1 MAANVHLPSDCL
13 HSLFHTSVHTYL
25 LELSPKMTTSLSPI
39 SRNATRSFS
48 TSGGARASIL
58 FQLAALSNARETQ
71 HFNKKSKLD
80 RYEHSPNLKLIKT
93 SEIDPYPVP
102 TSNGEKVLQNGTTP
116 PPVSSSST
124 AKPAFKKSHD
134 VAVAWDSKALAA
146 GRAILADSAR
156 QRSQVARLVRR
167 LRRRESR
174 GTRILQEQLEA
185 LAKERQRMREEMKSA
200 GFLILLSGA
209 TATGFAAWT
218 FWPTRPVVD
227 SAAAGADAG
236 RRIVQEQADAVA
248 ITPLYSRAGTSSTNA
263 SVATGLESGVSTTAA
278 TKSPDTAVPTPLLPK
293 ERPTVQPASTSW
305 TWRNLFWKH

>member
-1 MAANVHLPSDCL
+1 MP
-13 HSLFHTSVHTYL
+13 TSF
-25 LELSPKMTTSLSPI
+25 SPI
-39 SRNATRSFS
+39 SRYATRNFS
-48 TSGGARASIL
+48 TGGGARASIL

-102 TSNGEKVLQNGTTP
+102 TSNGEKVLQNGTP
-116 PPVSSSST
+116 AASSSSSST

-134 VAVAWDSKALAA
+134 VVVPAWDSKALAA

-167 LRRRESR
+167 LKRRESR
-174 GTRILQEQLEA
+174 ATRILQEQLEA

-218 FWPTRPVVD
+218 FWPNKPGVVD
-227 SAAAGADAG
+227 GAADADADAG
-236 RRIVQEQADAVA
+236 RRIVQGQANAVA
-248 ITPLYSRAGTSSTNA
+248 ITPLYSLAGTTSTNT

-278 TKSPDTAVPTPLLPK
+278 TKGPDTAVPTPLLPK
-293 ERPTVQPASTSW
+293 EGTTVQPAPKSW
-305 TWRNLFWKH
+305 TWRNLFWKHQ

>member
-1 MAANVHLPSDCL
+1 
-13 HSLFHTSVHTYL
+13 
-25 LELSPKMTTSLSPI
+25 MTTSLSPI
-39 SRNATRSFS
+39 SRNATRNFS

-102 TSNGEKVLQNGTTP
+102 TSNVEKLLQNGTTP
-116 PPVSSSST
+116 SSSST

-134 VAVAWDSKALAA
+134 VVVPAWDSKALAA

-156 QRSQVARLVRR
+156 QRSQVARVVRR

-174 GTRILQEQLEA
+174 ATRILQEQLEA
-185 LAKERQRMREEMKSA
+185 LAKERQRMREEMRSA

-218 FWPTRPVVD
+218 FWPTKPVVVD
-227 SAAAGADAG
+227 SAADADADAG
-236 RRIVQEQADAVA
+236 RRRIVEQANAVA
-248 ITPLYSRAGTSSTNA
+248 ITPLYSRAGTTSTNT
-263 SVATGLESGVSTTAA
+263 SVATGLDSGVSTTAA
-278 TKSPDTAVPTPLLPK
+278 TQGPDTAVPTPLLPK
-293 ERPTVQPASTSW
+293 ERRTVQPAPTSW
-305 TWRNLFWKH
+305 TWRNLFWKHQ

>member
-1 MAANVHLPSDCL
+1 MTAFPVSYF
-13 HSLFHTSVHTYL
+13 STYL
-25 LELSPKMTTSLSPI
+25 PKLPYLQKMTTSLSPI
-39 SRNATRSFS
+39 SRNATRNFS

-71 HFNKKSKLD
+71 HFNKRSELD

-102 TSNGEKVLQNGTTP
+102 TSNVEKLLQNGTP
-116 PPVSSSST
+116 SSST

-134 VAVAWDSKALAA
+134 VVVPAWDSKALAA

-156 QRSQVARLVRR
+156 QRSQVARVVRR

-174 GTRILQEQLEA
+174 ATRILQEQLEA

-200 GFLILLSGA
+200 GFLILLSVA

-218 FWPTRPVVD
+218 FWPIKPGVVD
-227 SAAAGADAG
+227 GAAAADADAG
-236 RRIVQEQADAVA
+236 RRIVQGQANAVA
-248 ITPLYSRAGTSSTNA
+248 ITPLYSPAGTTSTNA
-263 SVATGLESGVSTTAA
+263 SVATGLDRGVSTTAA
-278 TKSPDTAVPTPLLPK
+278 TKGPDTAVPTPLLPK
-293 ERPTVQPASTSW
+293 ERPTVQPAPTSW
-305 TWRNLFWKH
+305 TWRNLFWKHQ

>member
-1 MAANVHLPSDCL
+1 MP
-13 HSLFHTSVHTYL
+13 
-25 LELSPKMTTSLSPI
+25 TSLSPI
-39 SRNATRSFS
+39 SRNATRNFS
-48 TSGGARASIL
+48 TGGGARASIL

-71 HFNKKSKLD
+71 HFNKRSKLD

-102 TSNGEKVLQNGTTP
+102 TSNVEKLLQNGTTP

-134 VAVAWDSKALAA
+134 VVVPAWDSKALAA

-156 QRSQVARLVRR
+156 QRSQVARVVRR

-174 GTRILQEQLEA
+174 ATRILEEQLEA
-185 LAKERQRMREEMKSA
+185 LAKERQRMREEMRSA

-227 SAAAGADAG
+227 SAADVDAG
-236 RRIVQEQADAVA
+236 RRIVQEQANAVA
-248 ITPLYSRAGTSSTNA
+248 ITPLYSPAGTSSTNT
-263 SVATGLESGVSTTAA
+263 SVATGLDRGVSTTAA
-278 TKSPDTAVPTPLLPK
+278 TKGPDTAVPTPLLPK
-293 ERPTVQPASTSW
+293 VGTTVQPAPTSW
-305 TWRNLFWKH
+305 TWRNLFWKHQ

>member
-1 MAANVHLPSDCL
+1 
-13 HSLFHTSVHTYL
+13 
-25 LELSPKMTTSLSPI
+25 MTTSLSPI
-39 SRNATRSFS
+39 SRFNATRSFS

-71 HFNKKSKLD
+71 HFNKRSKLD

-102 TSNGEKVLQNGTTP
+102 TSNGEKLLRNGTTL
-116 PPVSSSST
+116 PPVSSST

-134 VAVAWDSKALAA
+134 VVVAWDSKALAA

-174 GTRILQEQLEA
+174 ATRILQEQLEA
-185 LAKERQRMREEMKSA
+185 LAKERQRMREEMRSA

-218 FWPTRPVVD
+218 FWPTKSVVD
-227 SAAAGADAG
+227 SAAGADAG
-236 RRIVQEQADAVA
+236 RRIVQEQANDVA
-248 ITPLYSRAGTSSTNA
+248 ITPLYSPAGTTSTNA
-263 SVATGLESGVSTTAA
+263 SVATGLDRGVSTTAA
-278 TKSPDTAVPTPLLPK
+278 TKGPDTAVPTPLLLK
-293 ERPTVQPASTSW
+293 ERPTVQPAPTLW
-305 TWRNLFWKH
+305 TWRNLFWKHQ

>member
-1 MAANVHLPSDCL
+1 
-13 HSLFHTSVHTYL
+13 
-25 LELSPKMTTSLSPI
+25 MTTSFSPI
-39 SRNATRSFS
+39 SRNATRNFS

-71 HFNKKSKLD
+71 HFNKRSKLD

-102 TSNGEKVLQNGTTP
+102 SNVEKLLRNGTTP
-116 PPVSSSST
+116 ASSST

-134 VAVAWDSKALAA
+134 VVVPAWNSKALAA

-156 QRSQVARLVRR
+156 QRSQVTRVVRR

-174 GTRILQEQLEA
+174 ATRILQEQLEA

-227 SAAAGADAG
+227 SAADADAG
-236 RRIVQEQADAVA
+236 RRIVQEQANAVA
-248 ITPLYSRAGTSSTNA
+248 ITPLYSPAGTTSTNA

-278 TKSPDTAVPTPLLPK
+278 TKGPDTAVSTPLLPK
-293 ERPTVQPASTSW
+293 EGTTVQPAPTLW
-305 TWRNLFWKH
+305 TWKNLFWKHQ